1 MASEISSVVYAV
13 RCNRCS
19 SLNEVIPLRETDKKE
34 LSCVHCG
41 SKLPYPFSKFNPYG
55 WRKEF
60 VSFNSN

>member
-1 MASEISSVVYAV
+1 
-13 RCNRCS
+13 
-19 SLNEVIPLRETDKKE
+19 LNEVIPLRETDKKE

-60 VSFNSN
+60 VSFNPN